1 MAENSDINIRLNI
14 KPGEDDAGQFVD
26 KAVSDVGKDAKESSE
41 QAERLLKMITEIVSR
56 LNGLDSGAAKALKK
70 DLLDISSILGKLDS
84 APLKSIG
91 NTISEIAKKKDSL
104 TDGDMSSFSESIR
117 VAAKEASVEVR
128 LDAASSLDGEVQN
141 RIENIGEEAERS
153 SDHAA
158 RLLTVIAELIDKL
171 NGMDSEAA
179 KKLRDDLQQLAE
191 VVNTLDTARLEHLDS
206 ILESLT
212 ATGKKVADQTGDVS
226 KKIKQ
231 VTDEAQKFKDSFSND
246 AGVKVNVTFDAADSM
261 EDLRQKIDITEEA
274 NDLIANLKNIR
285 RELSNLEEGGFRNL
299 DKVSKPLEDII
310 EQFKNLDSKNVQK
323 GAESFERLT
332 KAIAS
337 LSEKDRGMLKSFDFS
352 KLDRQVS
359 GITDKIKSTTK
370 ETDKVG
376 FIADLLQ
383 GKFDAVGNRILDLI
397 QKTKA
402 WASATSKVGVAKAGA
417 ALAVFTAGIATM
429 GKVAQAYIERII
441 AEKKELLAAVRDNA
455 MQTAK
460 TARDNWEYG
469 NRERERASKQAEIE
483 RDSNLA
489 KVVGYADMEK
499 SARDANRQRALVSET
514 DPAERERINREADRE
529 IADIDYSVEV
539 QKINA
544 AEDKLNRQISDKEK
558 SIEKFR
564 EVLKAFDG
572 ANSSVGMQLTELTS
586 GGDGY
591 WAEAVNMITKKFG
604 FGSAD
609 EIAKSQDAMDE
620 LMDMRRKAAEELK
633 DLELSLKE
641 TKAQR
646 ITTVDNARASLQQ
659 DRATELAKR
668 DAEDAERRRGYDI
681 SNARR
686 GRELSERSRMET
698 EANEEAD
705 RAYEDTMRDFA
716 GRQKALKDL
725 LDKRIAERAAKQK
738 ELDELLKKNAGIEEQ
753 NWSEWDKQRRDWL
766 ESDVQRLN
774 GTVRSLQTE
783 ARNAQRAGDTEGVQ
797 FARGRREERRERE
810 EADRAL
816 LNQWRERM
824 GGPAATASV
833 AYDEAQTRKA
843 QLAESTKRQNDL
855 IESVRQ
861 RLIAEKRIGA
871 NEKVDFENLKY
882 NKLMTDAEREAYDN
896 NRSDIRRDTANV
908 KTAASRVAEVE
919 ADRADRFAEFRD
931 NAMKQSNRLTAMGL
945 GGGAVV
951 GDFGRATADNTRRA
965 NELLKDI
972 LGALKAD
979 GGTES
984 GKKLMDSLSSWSM

>member
-1 MAENSDINIRLNI
+1 MAENSDIDIRLNI

-206 ILESLT
+206 ILESLA
-212 ATGKKVADQTGDVS
+212 ATGSKLTGKGVEDVS
-226 KKIKQ
+226 KKLKEA
-231 VTDEAQKFKDSFSND
+231 TTEAQKFKDSFSND

-274 NDLIANLKNIR
+274 NDLIEDLKNVR

-310 EQFKNLDSKNVQK
+310 EQFKNLDPKNVQK

-332 KAIAS
+332 KAISS

-352 KLDRQVS
+352 KIDRQVS
-359 GITDKIKSTTK
+359 GITDKIKSTAK

-376 FIADLLQ
+376 FVADLLQ

-397 QKTKA
+397 QKTKT
-402 WASATSKVGVAKAGA
+402 WQKA
-417 ALAVFTAGIATM
+417 V
-429 GKVAQAYIERII
+429 
-441 AEKKELLAAVRDNA
+441 AAVGQVKATAAIGAISAAVATAVKLAQEYIKKLRDERNEVIAAQRENA
-455 MQTAK
+455 LYTAK
-460 TARDNWEYG
+460 VARDNWEYG
-469 NRERERASKQAEIE
+469 NRGRGRDAKQEEIT
-483 RDSNLA
+483 RDETLA
-489 KVVGYADMEK
+489 KNIGYANMEK
-499 SARDANRQRALVSET
+499 AARDANRQRSLAVET

-539 QKINA
+539 QKIAA
-544 AEDKLNRQISDKEK
+544 AEEQLNRQIADKEK

-564 EVLKAFDG
+564 EVVEKYKNSDKDINRLLESL
-572 ANSSVGMQLTELTS
+572 AN
-586 GGDGY
+586 GDTGY
-591 WAEAVNMITKKFG
+591 WEEFKNTYG
-604 FGSAD
+604 FGD
-609 EIAKSQDAMDE
+609 EVNIQDATKAAE
-620 LMDMRRKAAEELK
+620 EVADMRRKAVEELK

-641 TKAQR
+641 
-646 ITTVDNARASLQQ
+646 ARARRVETVTNPRAELEQN
-659 DRATELAKR
+659 RATELAR
-668 DAEDAERRRGYDI
+668 RRAEDAERERGYDI
-681 SNARR
+681 GNAQ
-686 GRELSERSRMET
+686 RERTLSERARMET
-698 EANEEAD
+698 EADEEAD
-705 RAYEDTMRDFA
+705 RSYENSMRDFA
-716 GRQKALKDL
+716 GRQKALKDI
-725 LDKRIAERAAKQK
+725 LDKRIAEREAKQK

-753 NWSEWDKQRRDWL
+753 NWSEWDKQRRGWL
-766 ESDVQRLN
+766 EDDVQRLN
-774 GTVRSLQTE
+774 GTVRSLNSE
-783 ARNAQRAGDTEGVQ
+783 LRSGARAGDTERVQ
-797 FARGRREERRERE
+797 FERGRREDRRERE

-816 LNQWRERM
+816 LNQWREKI

-833 AYDEAQTRKA
+833 AYDEAQIRKA
-843 QLAESTKRQNDL
+843 QLAESTSRQNDL
-855 IESVRQ
+855 VESVRK
-861 RLIAEKRIGA
+861 RLVAEGRIGA
-871 NEKVDFENLKY
+871 NEKVDFEDLKY
-882 NKLMTDAEREAYDN
+882 NKLMTDAEREAYEN

-908 KTAASRVAEVE
+908 KSAASRVAEIE

-945 GGGAVV
+945 GGGSVI

-965 NELLKDI
+965 NEILTDI
-972 LGALKAD
+972 LGALKD
-979 GGTES
+979 GGGTES
-984 GKKLMDSLSSWSM
+984 GKALVDALSSWSM

>member
-128 LDAASSLDGEVQN
+128 LDAASSLDGEVQD

-274 NDLIANLKNIR
+274 NDLIEDLENIR

-572 ANSSVGMQLTELTS
+572 ANSSVGMQLTE
-586 GGDGY
+586 DR
-591 WAEAVNMITKKFG
+591 
-604 FGSAD
+604 
-609 EIAKSQDAMDE
+609 KS
-620 LMDMRRKAAEELK
+620 
-633 DLELSLKE
+633 
-641 TKAQR
+641 
-646 ITTVDNARASLQQ
+646 
-659 DRATELAKR
+659 
-668 DAEDAERRRGYDI
+668 
-681 SNARR
+681 
-686 GRELSERSRMET
+686 
-698 EANEEAD
+698 
-705 RAYEDTMRDFA
+705 
-716 GRQKALKDL
+716 
-725 LDKRIAERAAKQK
+725 
-738 ELDELLKKNAGIEEQ
+738 
-753 NWSEWDKQRRDWL
+753 
-766 ESDVQRLN
+766 
-774 GTVRSLQTE
+774 
-783 ARNAQRAGDTEGVQ
+783 
-797 FARGRREERRERE
+797 
-810 EADRAL
+810 
-816 LNQWRERM
+816 
-824 GGPAATASV
+824 
-833 AYDEAQTRKA
+833 
-843 QLAESTKRQNDL
+843 
-855 IESVRQ
+855 
-861 RLIAEKRIGA
+861 
-871 NEKVDFENLKY
+871 
-882 NKLMTDAEREAYDN
+882 
-896 NRSDIRRDTANV
+896 
-908 KTAASRVAEVE
+908 
-919 ADRADRFAEFRD
+919 
-931 NAMKQSNRLTAMGL
+931 
-945 GGGAVV
+945 VV
-951 GDFGRATADNTRRA
+951 
-965 NELLKDI
+965 
-972 LGALKAD
+972 
-979 GGTES
+979 
-984 GKKLMDSLSSWSM
+984 